1 LACIFINLSDLT
13 VYGNVA
19 PVTLTCDLKVKLLTV
34 IWKYCVL
41 LITFCH

>member
-1 LACIFINLSDLT
+1 MADLT

-34 IWKYCVL
+34 IWKYYIL
-41 LITFCH
+41 LITFSLWV